1 MVIVGV
7 LALTDDTTVSLT
19 VSGPGKTQFNF
30 TDVASNQAYV
40 YDVAY
45 DKNRTLERYVYRW
58 FNW

>member
-7 LALTDDTTVSLT
+7 MARTDDTTVSLT
-19 VSGPGKTQFNF
+19 VRGPGKTRFNF